1 LITDY
6 SLKLLISEDEIKAKV
21 LEIGKILNKL
31 YKEQELTILIVM
43 KGAICFAADL
53 IRRLELKLTLE
64 CIRCSSYGMNGTRR
78 SEVQITGLDQVDLK
92 DKNILIIDDI
102 FDSGYTMSKLVENIE
117 QLEVRSVRTMVLLNK
132 NIPRETTFNPD
143 FSLFEIE
150 NSFVVGYGLDY
161 KELYRG
167 LPGIFTIENI

>member
-1 LITDY
+1 
-6 SLKLLISEDEIKAKV
+6 
-21 LEIGKILNKL
+21 
-31 YKEQELTILIVM
+31 
-43 KGAICFAADL
+43 
-53 IRRLELKLTLE
+53 
-64 CIRCSSYGMNGTRR
+64 
-78 SEVQITGLDQVDLK
+78 
-92 DKNILIIDDI
+92 
-102 FDSGYTMSKLVENIE
+102 MSKLVENIE
-117 QLEVRSVRTMVLLNK
+117 QRKARSVRTMALLNK